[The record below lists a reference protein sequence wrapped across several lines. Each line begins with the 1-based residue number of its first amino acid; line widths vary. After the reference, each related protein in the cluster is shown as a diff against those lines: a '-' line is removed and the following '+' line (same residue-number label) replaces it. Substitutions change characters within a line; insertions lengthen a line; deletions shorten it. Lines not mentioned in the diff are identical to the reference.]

1 MTLRSQLQSKHVEFR
16 LAPAT
21 VFMALVA
28 VRAVVDVALHS
39 LMILVGLRLGVA
51 VRAREDGEVIRVCMA
66 GAANAVRIAVVQR
79 EIGVIEIGIRPLHG
93 VVTRRACGWEMRGR
107 VVRII
112 RVQVIRLVA
121 AVAIRRQRRVVAI
134 DVAVHADSRRHHVRA
149 GQRESRFAVIEHC
162 VRPLNGVVTDFAR
175 LREFRRHVIR
185 ILGAVEVRKV
195 ASYARG
201 IVQLVIVVDVA
212 V

>member
-1 MTLRSQLQSKHVEFR
+1 MTLRSQHQSKHVEFR

-21 VFMALVA
+21 VLMALITVG
-28 VRAVVDVALHS
+28 AVVNIASHS
-39 LMILVGLRLGVA
+39 LMLLVGLRLGVA
-51 VRAREDGEVIRVCMA
+51 VRTSEDGEVIRICMA
-66 GAANAVRIAVVQR
+66 GAANAVRIAMVER

-112 RVQVIRLVA
+112 RVQLIRLMA

-134 DVAVHADSRRHHVRA
+134 DVAVYADSRRHHVRA
-149 GQRESRFAVIEHC
+149 GQRESRLAVIKHR
-162 VRPLNGVVTDFAR
+162 VRPLNGVVANFAR

-185 ILGAVEVRKV
+185 ILGAVEVREV
-195 ASYARG
+195 ARHARCV
-201 IVQLVIVVDVA
+201 VQLVVVVDVA